1 MDTLST
7 HYARLLG
14 LDDSWRVD
22 AVDLR
27 LDERRVEI
35 RLCHVGTGVS
45 CPECGQSC
53 GLADHAEE
61 RRWRHLDTMQF
72 TTELVARLPRCR
84 CPDHGVKTIVPP
96 WAGKHSR
103 FTLFFEAF
111 AIEVLQACRTVK
123 AAASLL
129 GLSWDAA
136 QTIMDR
142 AVERGLE
149 RREAKSVP
157 HLGIDEKNFGQG
169 QDYITVLT
177 DLDGSRILDVAP
189 ERTQEA
195 AENVLQPL
203 AVEQRHEV
211 QAAAADML
219 PAYAIPVAN
228 QTPNA
233 EFVHDKFTV
242 AKYLSEAVDQVR
254 RAENEALQAED
265 DDRLKGTRQLWL
277 FNKANLSPA
286 MRRRF
291 ASIRRNG
298 LKTTRTRAIKEEFRW
313 LWRHVYPVSAEEF
326 FTQWYAWGVRCR
338 LRPVIKVA
346 KMLKRHLPNLLSYFP
361 HRITNAT
368 SDGFNSVIQSLK
380 YAARGFRSF
389 QNCGRPRL
397 SDCGASH
404 WAGRSPTRAGV
415 PWTPMFARE
424 PGRCFR
430 EPWSAKWR
438 PSSPTT
444 PTGPMREDGS
454 RSFGTATYR
463 YGPS

>member
-35 RLCHVGTGVS
+35 LLSHVGTGVS
-45 CPECGQSC
+45 CPECDQSC

-149 RREAKSVP
+149 RREATPIRHV
-157 HLGIDEKNFGQG
+157 GIDEKSFGKG
-169 QDYITVLT
+169 HDYVTVLT
-177 DLDGSRILDVAP
+177 DIDGSRVLDVAP
-189 ERTQEA
+189 ERTQAA
-195 AENVLQPL
+195 AEAVLQTL
-203 AVEQRHEV
+203 TVQQRQEV
-211 QAAAADML
+211 QAVAADML
-219 PAYAIPVAN
+219 PAYAKAAAS

-233 EFVHDKFTV
+233 ELVHDKFHV
-242 AKYLSEAVDQVR
+242 AKHLGEAVDQVR
-254 RAENEALQAED
+254 RAENKALQAED

-286 MRRRF
+286 QRRRF
-291 ASIRRNG
+291 AAIRRNG
-298 LKTTRTRAIKEEFRW
+298 LKTARAWAIKEEFRW
-313 LWRHVYPVSAEEF
+313 FWRYVYPMSAEEF
-326 FTQWYAWGVRCR
+326 FTRWYAWAVRCR

-346 KMLKRHLPNLLSYFP
+346 KMLKRHLSSLLSYFR

-368 SDGFNSVIQSLK
+368 SEGFNSVIQALW

-389 QNCGRPRL
+389 QNYRTRILFFCGRLNLRPRL
-397 SDCGASH
+397 PCH
-404 WAGRSPTRAGV
+404 
-415 PWTPMFARE
+415 
-424 PGRCFR
+424 
-430 EPWSAKWR
+430 
-438 PSSPTT
+438 
-444 PTGPMREDGS
+444 
-454 RSFGTATYR
+454 
-463 YGPS
+463 

>member
-35 RLCHVGTGVS
+35 RLTHVGTGVS
-45 CPECGQSC
+45 CPECGVAC
-53 GLADHAEE
+53 GLADHVEE

-149 RREAKSVP
+149 RREATPVL
-157 HLGIDEKNFGQG
+157 HLGIDEKNFGKG

-177 DLDGSRILDVAP
+177 DLNGSRVLDVAP
-189 ERTQEA
+189 ERTQAA
-195 AENVLQPL
+195 AEAVLKTL
-203 AVEQRHEV
+203 TVEQRQEV
-211 QAAAADML
+211 RAVAADML
-219 PAYAIPVAN
+219 PAYATAVAN

-233 EFVHDKFTV
+233 ELVHDKFHV
-242 AKYLSEAVDQVR
+242 AK
-254 RAENEALQAED
+254 
-265 DDRLKGTRQLWL
+265 
-277 FNKANLSPA
+277 
-286 MRRRF
+286 
-291 ASIRRNG
+291 
-298 LKTTRTRAIKEEFRW
+298 
-313 LWRHVYPVSAEEF
+313 
-326 FTQWYAWGVRCR
+326 
-338 LRPVIKVA
+338 
-346 KMLKRHLPNLLSYFP
+346 HL
-361 HRITNAT
+361 
-368 SDGFNSVIQSLK
+368 G
-380 YAARGFRSF
+380 
-389 QNCGRPRL
+389 
-397 SDCGASH
+397 
-404 WAGRSPTRAGV
+404 
-415 PWTPMFARE
+415 
-424 PGRCFR
+424 
-430 EPWSAKWR
+430 
-438 PSSPTT
+438 
-444 PTGPMREDGS
+444 
-454 RSFGTATYR
+454 
-463 YGPS
+463 